1 MDQNDMLMFAEA
13 MRLKLEANEKAMEEM
28 AKTDPKV
35 AETLRRSR
43 IPGDQLTYGEEEPE

>member
-1 MDQNDMLMFAEA
+1 MDRNDMLMFAEA
-13 MRLKLEANEKAMEEM
+13 MRLKLEANEKVVEEM
-28 AKTDPKV
+28 AKTDPEV